1 MTNEEIEK
9 TMQFILE
16 QQAQFTSNFQKLE
29 ESLQKL
35 EESLQKMEESR
46 KRDAARITRLEESFQ
61 LLVRLA
67 ESHDERLVT
76 LTEAQIRTNEQIA
89 AIDEQIAAINER
101 TAETDGRLN
110 ALIAIVERY
119 ISGRGQNGAP

>member
-1 MTNEEIEK
+1 MTYEEIEK

-16 QQAQFTSNFQKLE
+16 QQAQFTSNFQK
-29 ESLQKL
+29 
-35 EESLQKMEESR
+35 MEEAQA
-46 KRDAARITRLEESFQ
+46 KDAARITRLEESFQ

-89 AIDEQIAAINER
+89 ATDEQIAAINER
-101 TAETDGRLN
+101 TAETDERLN
-110 ALIAIVERY
+110 SLIAIVERY
-119 ISGRGQNGAP
+119 ISGRDQNGASQG

>member
-1 MTNEEIEK
+1 MTNEDIEK
-9 TMQFILE
+9 TMRFILE

-29 ESLQKL
+29 QSQAGD
-35 EESLQKMEESR
+35 S
-46 KRDAARITRLEESFQ
+46 ARITRLEEAFQ

-76 LTEAQIRTNEQIA
+76 LTEAQIRTNEQMA
-89 AIDEQIAAINER
+89 ATDERIAAINER
-101 TAETDGRLN
+101 TKETDERLN

-119 ISGRGQNGAP
+119 LGGRGGNGAS

>member
-16 QQAQFTSNFQKLE
+16 QQAQFASNFQRIE
-29 ESLQKL
+29 EA
-35 EESLQKMEESR
+35 R
-46 KRDAARITRLEESFQ
+46 ARDAARITRLEESFQ
-61 LLVRLA
+61 LLVQLA

-101 TAETDGRLN
+101 TAETDERLN
-110 ALIAIVERY
+110 ALIKVVERY
-119 ISGRGQNGAP
+119 ISSRGRNDAPQG